1 MEQELKMLKS
11 PFKARMDGLIQ
22 RLSSIQME
30 EVKSVATHQNLVL
43 MFEHSLKPLFN
54 YLLSQLE
61 ELEQYFLTT
70 SHFWHLDETVAD
82 LEKFETLWKD
92 EKRLTANKDI
102 YFLFRLN
109 GFRKAGVNA
118 FDTVIQLNICIDQY
132 QYGLKLMNYNQHQP
146 FLKKLY
152 GEWLSENEIENI
164 GEICCSQIMDHIAW
178 QVEQISQTK
187 SNADI

>member
-1 MEQELKMLKS
+1 
-11 PFKARMDGLIQ
+11 
-22 RLSSIQME
+22 
-30 EVKSVATHQNLVL
+30 
-43 MFEHSLKPLFN
+43 
-54 YLLSQLE
+54 LE

-102 YFLFRLN
+102 YSLFRLN